1 MQTPLLILVLGTLAL
16 LIVDLLIALV
26 EGVTLILLGW
36 NPFRAS
42 MTVSAIM
49 NLASGVVNGILLVL
63 LQRTPL
69 LWIPISFL
77 VSFFIEGLILS
88 FFKRGELRKNLFS
101 VFLANLVS
109 MVLLILPAY
118 YFGSRP

>member
-1 MQTPLLILVLGTLAL
+1 MSSTSLLLVLGTLAL
-16 LIVDLLIALV
+16 LVVDLLIALV
-26 EGVTLILLGW
+26 EGVTLTLLGW

-49 NLASGVVNGILLVL
+49 NLASGVVNGILLAL

-77 VSFFIEGLILS
+77 FSLIIDGFILS
-88 FFKRGELRKNLFS
+88 FFKRGDLRKNLFS

-109 MVLLILPAY
+109 LGLLILPAY